1 MRGPFSQILT
11 TKSTKKNKKA
21 QKQFKKFL
29 KRESEGGTTFKM
41 FLPHGRGD
49 MTGSQFRSFCIQ
61 VKGVNCQN
69 FNYFKNLPF
78 CLVQHSSWEV

>member
-1 MRGPFSQILT
+1 MRRSAAFFTAESAEEAQKDTLKRMGKFPDANF
-11 TKSTKKNKKA
+11 TKNAKKRKKA

-49 MTGSQFRSFCIQ
+49 MTGSQFGRRRVSRRF
-61 VKGVNCQN
+61 
-69 FNYFKNLPF
+69 
-78 CLVQHSSWEV
+78 

>member
-1 MRGPFSQILT
+1 MCFLRMGISFPKLETECFHTLPHFRKAGQQ
-11 TKSTKKNKKA
+11 KEKRKNKKA

-49 MTGSQFRSFCIQ
+49 MTGSQFGRRRVSRRF
-61 VKGVNCQN
+61 
-69 FNYFKNLPF
+69 
-78 CLVQHSSWEV
+78 WEAV